1 MLAQEMGVIL
11 TKHAEHITA
20 KRWAEFLQQL
30 ENRGLYVV
38 IETETNGRMMSPLGG
53 LMPMP
58 CKSETFT
65 LLTAEELEQR
75 GLPVGHHILTKSKEK
90 TAMA

>member
-11 TKHAEHITA
+11 TKHTEQMTA

-30 ENRGLYVV
+30 ESKGLYVV
-38 IETETNGRMMSPLGG
+38 IETDTNGRVMSPLGG

-58 CKSETFT
+58 CKSETFNI
-65 LLTAEELEQR
+65 LTAEELEQR
-75 GLPVGHHILTKSKEK
+75 GLPVGHHILTKSKDK